1 MADRKNVNKFYPYD
15 YDPDKLRQHEK
26 KDLRLMCNVR
36 MMLPFSFQCDQ
47 CENYM
52 YLGTKFNMK
61 IECVREEEY
70 VGIKI
75 YRFYFK
81 CNSCYADITF
91 KTDPK
96 NLCYTAEWGAKRL
109 HETWKDMQK
118 AEEAYKEERETNMKE
133 DG

>member
-1 MADRKNVNKFYPYD
+1 
-15 YDPDKLRQHEK
+15 
-26 KDLRLMCNVR
+26 
-36 MMLPFSFQCDQ
+36 
-47 CENYM
+47 
-52 YLGTKFNMK
+52 MK

-118 AEEAYKEERETNMKE
+118 TEEAYKEEWETEMKKDAMKSLE
-133 DG
+133 IRTADIRQENDILEALDLARKQNS